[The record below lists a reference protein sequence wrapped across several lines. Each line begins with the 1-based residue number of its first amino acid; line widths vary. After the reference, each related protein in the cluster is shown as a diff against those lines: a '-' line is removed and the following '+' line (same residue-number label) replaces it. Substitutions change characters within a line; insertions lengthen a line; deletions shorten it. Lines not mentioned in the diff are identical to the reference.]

1 MKKNKF
7 SIGRLF
13 YNDKF
18 VMIFSVLVSI
28 ILWFTVSA
36 TNTSTESH
44 KVISDIPVTIELS
57 QNAKDNDLMVFNDNQ
72 TASVSVSGS
81 SFIVS
86 QVQKE
91 NILVTA
97 LQAGTIDRAGTY
109 TLVLSAKQQGTLSG
123 YEISQTSLVPQ
134 TIQVLVDRLKEQS
147 FEITDN
153 IQYKTDPEYFAGTTK
168 FTPEKITV
176 SGPESIVNEIDKV
189 QADYTISETLTS
201 SQSLT
206 APIVLYDAEGNQLST
221 EDYNQLTI
229 SNTEVQA
236 DIVVLK
242 RATVPV
248 KAVFQNMP
256 SGFNSSDVT
265 VSPSTLEIAGPEAT
279 MAEFKSIELSPIDF
293 AEINPDH
300 NKFELKVEL
309 PIGCRNLSNASTV
322 TVTVDL
328 SGYSE
333 KTFSV
338 SKNQFSCINVPDG
351 KNPTVLSDQV
361 DVVVVGP
368 SDQLQA
374 LTADKI
380 SGRVDF
386 ENRDTGH
393 KEMEVTFSIND
404 ASGCWAYGQYTVSVD
419 VADASS

>member
-7 SIGRLF
+7 SVGRLF

-18 VMIFSVLVSI
+18 VMVFAILVSI

-57 QNAKDNDLMVFNDNQ
+57 QNAKDNDLVVFNGNQ

-147 FEITDN
+147 FDITDN
-153 IQYKTDPEYFAGTTK
+153 IQYKTDSSYFAGTTK
-168 FTPEKITV
+168 FTPDKITI
-176 SGPESIVNEIDKV
+176 SGPESIVNKIDKV
-189 QADYTISETLTS
+189 QADYTISETLSS

-206 APIVLYDAEGNQLST
+206 VPIVLYDASGNQLST
-221 EDYNQLTI
+221 DDYNQLTI

-248 KAVFQNMP
+248 KAVFQNTP
-256 SGFNSSDVT
+256 SGFDSSDVT
-265 VSPSTLEIAGPEAT
+265 ISPATLEIAGPEDT
-279 MAEFKSIELSPIDF
+279 MASLKTIELPAIDF
-293 AEINPDH
+293 AEVNPDH
-300 NKFELKVEL
+300 NVFDLKVEL

-322 TVTVDL
+322 TVTVNL
-328 SGYSE
+328 SGFSQ

-338 SKNQFSCINVPDG
+338 TKDQFSCINVPAG
-351 KNPTVLSDQV
+351 KNPTVLSDKV

-368 SDQLQA
+368 KDQIEA
-374 LTADKI
+374 LNEDKI
-380 SGRVDF
+380 TGTVDF

-393 KEMEVTFSIND
+393 KEMKVTFLIKD
-404 ASGCWAYGQYTVSVD
+404 ATSCWAYGQYTVSVD
-419 VADASS
+419 VKDTSG

>member
-1 MKKNKF
+1 MKKSKF
-7 SIGRLF
+7 SVGRLF

-18 VMIFSVLVSI
+18 VMVFAILVSI

-57 QNAKDNDLMVFNDNQ
+57 QNAKDNDLVVFNDNQ

-81 SFIVS
+81 SFIIS

-91 NILVTA
+91 NILVSA

-109 TLVLSAKQQGTLSG
+109 TLALSAKQQGTLSG

-134 TIQVLVDRLKEQS
+134 TVQVLVDRLKEQS
-147 FEITDN
+147 FDITDN
-153 IQYKTDPEYFAGTTK
+153 IQYKPASNYFAGTTK
-168 FTPEKITV
+168 FTPDKITI
-176 SGPESIVNEIDKV
+176 SGPESVVNKIDKV
-189 QADYTISETLTS
+189 KADYTISETLST

-206 APIVLYDAEGNQLST
+206 VPIVLYDADGNQLST
-221 EDYNQLTI
+221 DDYNQLSI

-236 DIVVLK
+236 DIVVLR

-256 SGFNSSDVT
+256 SGFDLSDVT
-265 VSPSTLEIAGPEAT
+265 VSPATLEVAGPEDT
-279 MAEFKSIELSPIDF
+279 MASLKSIELPSIDF
-293 AEINPDH
+293 AEVRPDH
-300 NKFELKVEL
+300 NKFDLKVEL

-322 TVTVDL
+322 TVTL
-328 SGYSE
+328 NMSGFSQ

-338 SKNQFSCINVPDG
+338 TKDQVSCINVPSG
-351 KNPTVLSDQV
+351 KSPTVLSDKV

-368 SDQLQA
+368 KDQIEA

-380 SGRVDF
+380 TGTVDF

-393 KEMEVTFSIND
+393 KEMEVTFSIKD
-404 ASGCWAYGQYTVSVD
+404 ANSCWAYGQYTVSVD
-419 VADASS
+419 VEDSSG

>member
-1 MKKNKF
+1 
-7 SIGRLF
+7 
-13 YNDKF
+13 
-18 VMIFSVLVSI
+18 
-28 ILWFTVSA
+28 
-36 TNTSTESH
+36 
-44 KVISDIPVTIELS
+44 
-57 QNAKDNDLMVFNDNQ
+57 
-72 TASVSVSGS
+72 
-81 SFIVS
+81 
-86 QVQKE
+86 
-91 NILVTA
+91 
-97 LQAGTIDRAGTY
+97 
-109 TLVLSAKQQGTLSG
+109 
-123 YEISQTSLVPQ
+123 
-134 TIQVLVDRLKEQS
+134 
-147 FEITDN
+147 
-153 IQYKTDPEYFAGTTK
+153 
-168 FTPEKITV
+168 
-176 SGPESIVNEIDKV
+176 
-189 QADYTISETLTS
+189 
-201 SQSLT
+201 
-206 APIVLYDAEGNQLST
+206 LST
-221 EDYNQLTI
+221 EEYNQLTI

-368 SDQLQA
+368 NDQLQA